1 MQGFTK
7 KNRCILLAQCRILKH
22 FENGI
27 TFLKLFCFVL
37 FCVVLV
43 SCLWV
48 FYLDVCL
55 YLWRRFEVQ
64 KVTSRYSGFGVAEGC
79 DLPYGWWESNPGLLE
94 EQAVLLTTEPSLQFP
109 YLVLLK
115 TISHTLK
122 SSILRACPYCYVWCA
137 MSETLPGLL
146 SLLEILTVRAFYFGV
161 VMMG

>member
-43 SCLWV
+43 SCVWV

-94 EQAVLLTTEPSLQFP
+94 EHAVLLTTEPSTSQHFIFV
-109 YLVLLK
+109 YLHICLPQYSSLTDHPLYTELTLHICQIAVVQEA
-115 TISHTLK
+115 SHET
-122 SSILRACPYCYVWCA
+122 YVNNCSAWGW
-137 MSETLPGLL
+137 EL
-146 SLLEILTVRAFYFGV
+146 
-161 VMMG
+161 